1 MESTIL
7 KLIALLGGLT
17 ITALF
22 IYGVTIIDNS
32 PPDEFNEVNW
42 ADTKKKAEQS
52 TIDYFKNKKNM
63 DVEIKVVSS
72 SGEYTK
78 REVYVEGHLIGNK
91 QKKISSIVDTKTYK
105 VKSVNGNTNE
115 TNYHILLNTS
125 YTFEEIKAAID
136 EIINKAKEF
145 ETNVEKD

>member
-63 DVEIKVVSS
+63 DVEIKIVSS
-72 SGEYTK
+72 SGEYAK